1 MTYCARRRLWAGI
14 AAVSGV
20 LFLTM
25 PRAEAAPFS
34 FDTAFG
40 RLPKTVRPID
50 YTIALRPDLAHL
62 TFSGTETIR
71 LDVRSATDTVQFNS
85 LDETLRDVRFDGA
98 PVAAVRTQN
107 ARQLTSIR
115 LTRPALPGSHTLA
128 FSYSGQLQNG
138 PFGLFVQHYTD
149 ASGAARAMLST
160 QLEATDARRVFPCWD
175 EPAFRATYAISVT
188 IPAAWAAIGNMPIA
202 GRVVRGSSAT
212 VTFERTPPMPAYLV
226 ELSAGDM
233 TPLAATSGGRSF
245 AVWTV
250 RGRASE
256 GRYALANAE
265 AILADYDDYFGYRY
279 PLPKLDSIA
288 IPGGFPGAMENWG
301 AITYTDQALLAGP
314 NSAISDRQQIFST
327 QAHEMAHQW
336 NGDLVT
342 MGWWDDL
349 WLNESFATWM
359 ATKETDRRNPS
370 WNWLED
376 DDAQRAFA
384 LDADAFPTSHA
395 VEVHIADELQA
406 ENSAD
411 NEITYAKGEIV
422 LRQFEAYLGPETFRD
437 GVRRYVRAHAFGNAT
452 ASDLWNGLSAAAT
465 TDVAALAGPWVK
477 QPGYPL
483 VTATATCDAGGARTL
498 SLAQQRF
505 LVDGTD
511 ARHPRWPVPLTVRIG
526 AAGAVEHVLLV
537 DDGQT
542 IAAGTCGEPVSLN
555 ANATGYYRVAY
566 DPATFGV
573 NRDAFGTLP
582 DGDRIAMIDDQWAL
596 VRTGRAPV
604 ASLLAL
610 ARAMGTDRDARA
622 WQAIVGAFAEIE
634 RDERGTPGHGA
645 FVAYGTSVLGPIA
658 AALGWTA
665 SPGEVPDTG
674 ALRNAVYEWLGEAGD
689 PAAAAEAK
697 RRFQNFLAHPASLAP
712 NDRQTVFDIAGMN
725 ADAATFARLR
735 AFAARTPSD
744 LDRTEAFAALA
755 HVRNDAL
762 AATALQMTIGREIP
776 PQDAF
781 QPFFMTDVA
790 ADFHPAMTWRFY
802 QRHADRLL
810 APLGPMLVQMSLAQA
825 GRDFWRAAPVA
836 ELAAWLRPR
845 VPASMSPALAD
856 TLERA
861 RVHARERTAIA
872 ASTDAALQPAAAR

>member
-1 MTYCARRRLWAGI
+1 MRYRTTRPFAAGI
-14 AAVSGV
+14 AALAGA
-20 LFLTM
+20 LLLI
-25 PRAEAAPFS
+25 PPQAGAAPFS

-40 RLPKTVRPID
+40 RLPKTVRPVD
-50 YTIALRPDLAHL
+50 YAIALRPDLAHL
-62 TFSGTETIR
+62 TFTGTETIR
-71 LDVRSATDTVQFNS
+71 LDVRSATATAQFNS
-85 LDETLRDVRFDGA
+85 LGETLRDVRFDGA

-107 ARQLTSIR
+107 DRQLTTVR
-115 LTRPALPGSHTLA
+115 LARPAQPGSHTLA
-128 FSYSGQLQNG
+128 FAYSGQLQSG
-138 PFGLFVQHYTD
+138 PFGLFVQHYND
-149 ASGAARAMLST
+149 PAGGAHAMLST
-160 QLEATDARRVFPCWD
+160 QLESTDARRVFPCWD
-175 EPAFRATYAISVT
+175 EPAFRATYALSVT
-188 IPAAWAAIGNMPIA
+188 IPAAWTAIGNMPVA

-212 VTFERTPPMPAYLV
+212 VTFERTPSMPAYLV

-233 TPLAATSGGRSF
+233 TPLTATSGGRRF
-245 AVWTV
+245 TVWTV
-250 RGRASE
+250 RGRANE

-279 PLPKLDSIA
+279 PLSKLDSIA

-301 AITYTDQALLAGP
+301 AITYTDQALLTAA
-314 NSAISDRQQIFST
+314 NSAIGDRQQIFSV

-376 DDAQRAFA
+376 DDVQRVTA

-422 LRQFEAYLGPETFRD
+422 LRQFEAYFGPEAFRD
-437 GVRRYVRAHAFGNAT
+437 GIRRYIRAHAFGNAT
-452 ASDLWNGLSAAAT
+452 ATDLWNGLSAAT
-465 TDVAALAGPWVK
+465 NTDVAALAEPWVK

-483 VTATATCDAGGARTL
+483 VSATATCDATGSRTL
-498 SLAQQRF
+498 ALTQQRF

-511 ARHPRWPVPLTVRIG
+511 PRHPRWPVPLTVRVG
-526 AAGAVEHVLLV
+526 AAGAVRHVLLI
-537 DDGQT
+537 DDGQPL
-542 IAAGTCGEPVSLN
+542 AAGMCGEPVSLN

-582 DGDRIAMIDDQWAL
+582 AGDRIAMIDDQWAL
-596 VRTGRAPV
+596 VRTGRAPA

-610 ARAMGTDRDARA
+610 TRAMGTDRNARA
-622 WQAIVGAFAEIE
+622 WQAIVEAFNEIE
-634 RDERGTPGHGA
+634 SDERGRPGHAA
-645 FVAYGTSVLGPIA
+645 FVAYGTSVLRPIA

-665 SPGEVPDTG
+665 SRDEVPDTG
-674 ALRNAVYEWLGEAGD
+674 ALRNAVIEWLGEVGD
-689 PAAAAEAK
+689 PAVVAEAK
-697 RRFQNFLAHPASLAP
+697 RRLRTFLARPASLAP
-712 NDRQTVFDIAGMN
+712 NDRQTVIDVVGRN
-725 ADAATFARLR
+725 ADAATFAQLR
-735 AFAARTPSD
+735 AFAGRTSSD
-744 LDRTEAFAALA
+744 VDRTETLVALA

-762 AATALQMTIGREIP
+762 AATALQMAISKEIP

-781 QPFFMTDVA
+781 TPFGMTESG
-790 ADFHPAMTWRFY
+790 ADFHPEQTWRFY
-802 QRHADRLL
+802 KRHADQLL
-810 APLGPMLVQMSLAQA
+810 AS
-825 GRDFWRAAPVA
+825 
-836 ELAAWLRPR
+836 RPR
-845 VPASMSPALAD
+845 
-856 TLERA
+856 
-861 RVHARERTAIA
+861 
-872 ASTDAALQPAAAR
+872 